1 MAELYYNEKLGE
13 WAFRQ
18 KLRSPYIDYFHGWF
32 FVTFQI
38 ARNKSALGAIV
49 GDECVLNELG
59 EAVRNAWQSHPAHAP
74 GLEIFDFQVMP
85 NHFHALVYYHC
96 PGRGGPGT
104 TRPPSSPLATAPG
117 DRATAPSSPLAT
129 APGGWATAPC
139 GDRATAPG
147 RTAPN
152 LCGLLPRGQIAPK
165 YARDARARDL
175 AYVIGLFKSWTTTV
189 YHRLKVAGRCIDI
202 GPRLWQESFYDE
214 LVRSHAQFV
223 KTAAYIRNN
232 PANWNLD
239 RFGAVTSFAE
249 GNLDLLQSDYIAY
262 LSSEGYAANLP
273 PGKLPMKKH
282 CPGRGGPGPTR
293 PPSSPL
299 ATAPGGLATAP
310 GGLATAPRPI
320 ISTFTSHYERQL
332 LERCLR
338 SGRRFI
344 WVCPGG
350 IGPAVRTKAAAA
362 LAENRALLLSPVA
375 PDTGVNKQRAIW
387 CNQFVVKN
395 AKEIWLGH
403 IRPGGSLESILKATP
418 GQFPTNLP

>member
-104 TRPPSSPLATAPG
+104 TRPPSTHLATAL
-117 DRATAPSSPLAT
+117 SSP
-129 APGGWATAPC
+129 
-139 GDRATAPG
+139 
-147 RTAPN
+147 
-152 LCGLLPRGQIAPK
+152 
-165 YARDARARDL
+165 
-175 AYVIGLFKSWTTTV
+175 
-189 YHRLKVAGRCIDI
+189 
-202 GPRLWQESFYDE
+202 
-214 LVRSHAQFV
+214 
-223 KTAAYIRNN
+223 
-232 PANWNLD
+232 
-239 RFGAVTSFAE
+239 
-249 GNLDLLQSDYIAY
+249 
-262 LSSEGYAANLP
+262 
-273 PGKLPMKKH
+273 
-282 CPGRGGPGPTR
+282 
-293 PPSSPL
+293 
-299 ATAPGGLATAP
+299 LATAP